1 MYLKEKENTM
11 ARLLKA
17 STARR
22 RADSFDHEAYAIE
35 GIANAIED
43 YADHGIFG
51 FQTSVKEDQEDAVV
65 QLLEKAGY
73 TVTYPEYA
81 GLVEWHAG
89 AWPKQ
94 RGWFGKLM
102 ERLRILAPD
111 PAVSFI
117 PSIMNEGYV
126 VLNISWAPQEDEP
139 KQLELPF

>member
-1 MYLKEKENTM
+1 M

-22 RADSFDHEAYAIE
+22 RADSFDPEAYTIE
-35 GIANAIED
+35 GIANAIEN

-73 TVTYPEYA
+73 TVTYPEYV
-81 GLVEWHAG
+81 GLVEWHAD
-89 AWPKQ
+89 AWPEQ
-94 RGWFGKLM
+94 RGWLGRLM
-102 ERLRILAPD
+102 EKLHILSPQ
-111 PAVSFI
+111 PVPSFV
-117 PSIMNEGYV
+117 PSIMKEGYV
-126 VLNISWAPQEDEP
+126 VINVSWAPQEGEP